1 MTFNSLALELIILV
15 AFWLGLGVWQKDRAT
30 LGRRLFLALALSAA
44 AWCFGDLS
52 AERNLLGPVASYRIG
67 YLGMLS
73 LPALWLGV
81 AAHVARLDLA
91 RRVPWFPLLL
101 MAPQAVLYVLLYAG
115 PWGHL
120 FLDTTDAAGTDLHGP
135 MWWLNAIYS
144 HLLWVTGSSL
154 VVYSG
159 VRNAPAGG
167 WTLRLVIAGA
177 CLAPLAGN
185 AAYLAIGMT
194 WQHDPTPLLFGVALL
209 ALHNALFSGSLL
221 QALPISQHDL
231 IGQLPVGVV
240 LTDRRGVVVDV
251 NPAAERHLGQSLKD
265 ALGRTLDAVLDE
277 RGETVLIEVTPIF
290 SGGRESGQLVLIDP
304 PSKV

>member
-1 MTFNSLALELIILV
+1 MTFNSLALELIILL
-15 AFWLGLGVWQKDRAT
+15 ALWLGLGVWQKDRAT
-30 LGRRLFLALALSAA
+30 PGRKLFLALALSAA

-67 YLGMLS
+67 NLGMLS

-81 AAHVARLDLA
+81 AAHVARLNVA

-101 MAPQAVLYVLLYAG
+101 MAPQAVLYALLYAG

-120 FLDTTDAAGTDLHGP
+120 FLDTTGAAGADLHGP
-135 MWWLNAIYS
+135 MWWLNATYS
-144 HLLWVTGSSL
+144 HLLWVTGSGL
-154 VVYSG
+154 VVYAG
-159 VRNAPAGG
+159 VRDAPAGG
-167 WTLRLVIAGA
+167 LTLRLVIAGA

-185 AAYLAIGMT
+185 AAHLANGMA

-209 ALHNALFSGSLL
+209 ALHSALFSGGLL

-251 NPAAERHLGQSLKD
+251 NPTAERHLGQSLKE
-265 ALGRTLDAVLDE
+265 ALGRTLDAVLDD
-277 RGETVLIEVTPIF
+277 RGETVLIEVTPIL